1 MIIETHAH
9 FLSSSMNDLQEHI
22 DFINNSGKYI
32 VVNVGM
38 DEDTSKESVSISSNP
53 LFYSAIGIHPLNTP
67 DLLDNIEKDV
77 SFLYPLASNDKV
89 VAIGEIGLDTNKDNS
104 LVQEAYFIRQIEIAN
119 ELKLPVIIH
128 SSNSNNRVIEIFE
141 TIVRPLYGCVFHCF
155 QPDIEV
161 AEYLVSKGYY
171 ISFANKINSP
181 NAKKSIEVAKFVPME
196 YILVETDCPYISPDT
211 SYIDQVIE
219 KLASIK
225 NLNYQEVCDI
235 TTLNALR
242 LFEKI
247 KL

>member
-1 MIIETHAH
+1 MIVETHAH
-9 FLSSSMNDLQEHI
+9 FLSSSMNDLQERI

-53 LFYSAIGIHPLNTP
+53 LFYSAIGIHPLFTP

-77 SFLYPLASNDKV
+77 SFLYSLVNDKV
-89 VAIGEIGLDTNKDNS
+89 VAIGEIGLDTHKDNYDI
-104 LVQEAYFIRQIEIAN
+104 QEAYFIRQIEIAN

-128 SSNSNNRVIEIFE
+128 SSDSNKRIIDIFE
-141 TIVRPLYGCVFHCF
+141 NIVRPLYGCVFHCF
-155 QPDIEV
+155 QPEIEV

-171 ISFANKINSP
+171 ISFANKINSL
-181 NAKKSIEVAKFVPME
+181 NAKKSIEVAKYVPME

-211 SYIDQVIE
+211 SYIEHVIE
-219 KLASIK
+219 KIASIK
-225 NLNYQEVCDI
+225 NLSYQEVCNI
-235 TTLNALR
+235 TTSNALK

-247 KL
+247 GL